1 MSACKKHFRT
11 QNPFFRAQ
19 YSCCRHHSSC
29 LKCSFLFF
37 KKQFY
42 LYLHILIVLN
52 IVDSHIK
59 HLPLVKLQEIS
70 GLRLMDVRRQ
80 SKMFFKVENKL
91 KRILLNSIYIC
102 FTAYTLITNS
112 VGIIMKISFAL
123 SIFLVVMHVILNHS
137 KIFRFE
143 TNTFFRHNLFALAI
157 HLPLVCKMLRG
168 KST

>member
-11 QNPFFRAQ
+11 QNPFFRPQ
-19 YSCCRHHSSC
+19 YSYYRHHFSR
-29 LKCSFLFF
+29 LKCSLLFF

-42 LYLHILIVLN
+42 LYLHILIMLN
-52 IVDSHIK
+52 LVDSHIK

-80 SKMFFKVENKL
+80 SKMFFKFENKL

-102 FTAYTLITNS
+102 FTAQTLITNS
-112 VGIIMKISFAL
+112 VGNVMKISFAL
-123 SIFLVVMHVILNHS
+123 SIFLVVMHVALKNS
-137 KIFRFE
+137 EIFRYE

-157 HLPLVCKMLRG
+157 HLPLVCKML
-168 KST
+168 